1 MLVETAAV
9 SVAVEEAISVEE
21 ETAAAVVVV
30 RGLQGPA
37 AAKLAKARPA
47 KVRTDF
53 MLVRNV
59 IILQVKSD

>member
-9 SVAVEEAISVEE
+9 SVAVEDAISVEE

-37 AAKLAKARPA
+37 AAKLAKAKPA
-47 KVRTDF
+47 KVMIDF
-53 MLVRNV
+53 IFGRERDE
-59 IILQVKSD
+59 Q